1 MAKIE
6 KFICDQ
12 CGKEKGQ
19 VNHWYV
25 AWLTIGD
32 HFLEIA
38 PWPTSQHFP
47 GAAHLCGQNC
57 ASILLA
63 RWMSSGSIDKP
74 SDSSEK
80 T

>member
-12 CGKEKGQ
+12 CGKEKQ
-19 VNHWYV
+19 SVNHW
-25 AWLTIGD
+25 LEMRILEGRLETSKGLGLIGD
-32 HFLEIA
+32 DVKHI
-38 PWPTSQHFP
+38 
-47 GAAHLCGQNC
+47 CGHNC

-74 SDSSEK
+74 GDSSEK